1 MVVVS
6 VMNDVWQVFAKQ
18 LRKKA
23 AGAGLGFS
31 ACNSCTKEWDLE
43 IMGLWGSAGRVEW
56 SMNQKSFLNNEVR
69 HRKGFLFQKQPSS
82 PSKWMFSRA
91 VRPWVFHV
99 QGLGSGGGWEIA
111 RTLCPRIKN
120 KNKSALSQTE
130 KSHQHPETDCDGPKD
145 QAPSSAALLGSRG
158 GWCCCPTPGV
168 ISWLAG
174 EDRNGILQVRQHSF
188 GKRLSLSLGTPLYLV
203 KLLLVFIS
211 PSPVSNLAA
220 CHPGIAI

>member
-1 MVVVS
+1 
-6 VMNDVWQVFAKQ
+6 MNVFQ
-18 LRKKA
+18 SCSTMGVPCSRLRLWWRV
-23 AGAGLGFS
+23 G
-31 ACNSCTKEWDLE
+31 NCTY
-43 IMGLWGSAGRVEW
+43 S
-56 SMNQKSFLNNEVR
+56 
-69 HRKGFLFQKQPSS
+69 LFQNQEQEQICSFPD
-82 PSKWMFSRA
+82 R
-91 VRPWVFHV
+91 
-99 QGLGSGGGWEIA
+99 
-111 RTLCPRIKN
+111 
-120 KNKSALSQTE
+120 

-211 PSPVSNLAA
+211 PSPVPNLAA